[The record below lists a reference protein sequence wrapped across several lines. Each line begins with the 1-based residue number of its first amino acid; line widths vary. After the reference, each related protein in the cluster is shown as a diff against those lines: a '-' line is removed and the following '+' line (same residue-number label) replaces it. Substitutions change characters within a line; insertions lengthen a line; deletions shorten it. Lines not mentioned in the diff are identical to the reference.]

1 MNSLTLCSSLRSL
14 NVSVFYK
21 LDPVHRHLAAGGVI
35 VGVAEVSVDK
45 IPGSSHASS
54 GTVIRGWYRLFPPDS
69 GSAYRQDSD

>member
-1 MNSLTLCSSLRSL
+1 M
-14 NVSVFYK
+14 SVFYK
-21 LDPVHRHLAAGGVI
+21 LGPGHGHLTAGGVV

-69 GSAYRQDSD
+69 GSGYRQDSD